1 MDKTLLFDVFA
12 VVSSLLL
19 ELPPPLL
26 LDEPNEN
33 MSEILCVFVWRKGSC
48 FYFIYI
54 FFIGNASHISI
65 YTSYLLNTIFVMI

>member
-1 MDKTLLFDVFA
+1 MDALFDVFA
-12 VVSSLLL
+12 LVSSLLL

-33 MSEILCVFVWRKGSC
+33 MSEILCVVLWRKGSC
-48 FYFIYI
+48 FLIYI

-65 YTSYLLNTIFVMI
+65 YTSYLLNTVFVIT